1 MSTVFFASYLVGLR
15 DGLEAALVVTIL
27 LTVLARS
34 QRRDA
39 LAPLW
44 AGVGAA
50 VLGAAALGA
59 VLTYVATSL
68 LSGVR
73 LEVFEAAT
81 SLIAVAMVTWMIFW
95 MRRSASTIKADLT
108 GKLSDALG
116 MSRLAVAGLA
126 FVAVVR
132 EGVEMVLLVFSAAQ
146 AAAQTVAPLL
156 GMLAGVASAVLLGWL
171 MYAAVARVNLG
182 RLRSDE
188 TALWCFGPHDL
199 SMIDHILGEQPVSV
213 SACGTAVLQP
223 GIEDV
228 VFVTLRYASG
238 ILANLHLSWLS
249 PRKERRFT
257 LVCSQKM
264 VELDDVSPEKLR
276 IYDKGY
282 DRPPEFTQFGEFLTI
297 RDGDV
302 HIPKVAMEEP
312 LRAELRHFLDCIERG
327 QPAETS
333 FAQGVRVTAILEAA
347 ERSLAA
353 GGTPLPVASLASDSL
368 E

>member
-95 MRRSASTIKADLT
+95 MRRSARTIKADLT
-108 GKLSDALG
+108 GRLSDALG
-116 MSRLAVAGLA
+116 MGRLAVAGLA

-182 RLRSDE
+182 RLF
-188 TALWCFGPHDL
+188 TW
-199 SMIDHILGEQPVSV
+199 
-213 SACGTAVLQP
+213 TAVLLILVAAGIAKYAVHGFQTAGALP
-223 GIEDV
+223 GSTTVAYDLSSTVEPTSWYG
-228 VFVTLRYASG
+228 TLLAATVNLTPSATVLEITVWFAYAIG
-238 ILANLHLSWLS
+238 VLLL
-249 PRKERRFT
+249 FF
-257 LVCSQKM
+257 
-264 VELDDVSPEKLR
+264 
-276 IYDKGY
+276 
-282 DRPPEFTQFGEFLTI
+282 RPA
-297 RDGDV
+297 
-302 HIPKVAMEEP
+302 KA
-312 LRAELRHFLDCIERG
+312 
-327 QPAETS
+327 QPARS
-333 FAQGVRVTAILEAA
+333 AEAPA
-347 ERSLAA
+347 
-353 GGTPLPVASLASDSL
+353 
-368 E
+368 

>member
-44 AGVGAA
+44 AGVGIA

-95 MRRSASTIKADLT
+95 MRRSARTIKADLT
-108 GKLSDALG
+108 GRLSDALG
-116 MSRLAVAGLA
+116 MGRLAVAGLA

-182 RLRSDE
+182 RLF
-188 TALWCFGPHDL
+188 TW
-199 SMIDHILGEQPVSV
+199 
-213 SACGTAVLQP
+213 TAVLLILVAAGIAKYAVHGFQTAGALP
-223 GIEDV
+223 GSTTVAYDLSSTVEPTSWYG
-228 VFVTLRYASG
+228 TLLAATVNLTPSATVLEIAVWIAYATG
-238 ILANLHLSWLS
+238 VLLL
-249 PRKERRFT
+249 FF
-257 LVCSQKM
+257 
-264 VELDDVSPEKLR
+264 
-276 IYDKGY
+276 
-282 DRPPEFTQFGEFLTI
+282 RPA
-297 RDGDV
+297 
-302 HIPKVAMEEP
+302 KA
-312 LRAELRHFLDCIERG
+312 
-327 QPAETS
+327 QPARS
-333 FAQGVRVTAILEAA
+333 AEAPA
-347 ERSLAA
+347 
-353 GGTPLPVASLASDSL
+353 
-368 E
+368 